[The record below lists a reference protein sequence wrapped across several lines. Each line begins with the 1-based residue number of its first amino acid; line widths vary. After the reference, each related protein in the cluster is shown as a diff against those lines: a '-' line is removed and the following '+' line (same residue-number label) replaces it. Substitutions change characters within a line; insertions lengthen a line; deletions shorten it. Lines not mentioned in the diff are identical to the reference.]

1 MTLYT
6 NPSNTSCSWNTC
18 TQIQET
24 HHTTLWPILLLLNN
38 WPLNFWPSNVT
49 YTAVSLVGHGFPRF
63 SSRFYVNL
71 RNEFSGKKKHQ
82 KTGILV
88 KIRKVTYLLTL
99 TTCWQ
104 FSQKKKKV
112 HVWQHH
118 KYSSENQ
125 HIGQKGRIHPLIFD
139 APLLLDILSYL
150 SEIWSS
156 PSKTLHPLQP
166 LNNFK

>member
-1 MTLYT
+1 M
-6 NPSNTSCSWNTC
+6 
-18 TQIQET
+18 
-24 HHTTLWPILLLLNN
+24 
-38 WPLNFWPSNVT
+38 
-49 YTAVSLVGHGFPRF
+49 AVSLVGHGFPRF

-71 RNEFSGKKKHQ
+71 RNEFSGKKKKSENRDSSKNQ
-82 KTGILV
+82 KSHLPV
-88 KIRKVTYLLTL
+88 NAYNLLTI
-99 TTCWQ
+99 
-104 FSQKKKKV
+104 FAKKKKV

-118 KYSSENQ
+118 KYASEYQ
-125 HIGQKGRIHPLIFD
+125 HSGQKGLIHPLIFD